1 MHRRM
6 TVPILLVLAIVVAL
20 TAVTLTTT
28 PAAAASELQL
38 TRYPYL
44 TDVVSDGVTYNATV
58 NWATDQSQ
66 ATGYATYGQDGVE
79 LSTAHRANGSKTSIT
94 VNSVPEYQWKAKITG
109 LLPET
114 TYTYRVFFSN
124 PTFDL
129 LGTDASL
136 TFTTPPPPGGSSPF
150 TFAVIG
156 DWGATDSTGANP
168 DQANLLAQLGASGA
182 SFAVSTGDI
191 GYSGGSQTNY
201 GDLFQTGANISGV
214 FGPSFYKNVGD
225 SIPMF
230 PAPGN
235 HGLNSTFLN
244 IWPQPVAPVLSG
256 GRYAY
261 DSYSLPGTKT
271 ASYPSV
277 WYAFNVG
284 NARFYI
290 LTAAWANSNVGNGTL
305 YSRDYEA
312 HWKPTSAEYQWLAQ
326 DLAANPTPL
335 KFATFHFPMYSDNKT
350 ETTDPYLHGPGSLAQ
365 LLTQYG
371 VQFVFNGHA
380 HIYERNYQ
388 MPGESFA
395 SYVIGAGGAPLE
407 PLGKT
412 SVVRRVRPRLEQL
425 EEQGVRDRK
434 CARPDLEG
442 AGLQLPVRH
451 GRRHSG
457 DDARRE
463 LARAVVR
470 RDHVLLLRQTQ
481 DLSVRHAAG
490 GGAGEA
496 PPPAAAMRPA
506 PPGSCSGSR
515 RSWNPAAPP

>member
-1 MHRRM
+1 M
-6 TVPILLVLAIVVAL
+6 
-20 TAVTLTTT
+20 
-28 PAAAASELQL
+28 
-38 TRYPYL
+38 
-44 TDVVSDGVTYNATV
+44 
-58 NWATDQSQ
+58 
-66 ATGYATYGQDGVE
+66 
-79 LSTAHRANGSKTSIT
+79 
-94 VNSVPEYQWKAKITG
+94 
-109 LLPET
+109 
-114 TYTYRVFFSN
+114 
-124 PTFDL
+124 
-129 LGTDASL
+129 
-136 TFTTPPPPGGSSPF
+136 
-150 TFAVIG
+150 
-156 DWGATDSTGANP
+156 
-168 DQANLLAQLGASGA
+168 
-182 SFAVSTGDI
+182 
-191 GYSGGSQTNY
+191 
-201 GDLFQTGANISGV
+201 

-305 YSRDYEA
+305 YSRDYVA

-412 SVVRRVRPRLEQL
+412 SVFDAYGLGWSNSKSKGYATGSAPVPTSKAQVFSFLLVTVDGSQVTTR
-425 EEQGVRDRK
+425 GVNSLGQSFD
-434 CARPDLEG
+434 
-442 AGLQLPVRH
+442 VITY
-451 GRRHSG
+451 SF
-457 DDARRE
+457 
-463 LARAVVR
+463 
-470 RDHVLLLRQTQ
+470 
-481 DLSVRHAAG
+481 
-490 GGAGEA
+490 
-496 PPPAAAMRPA
+496 
-506 PPGSCSGSR
+506 
-515 RSWNPAAPP
+515 